1 MIMGFLRAVH
11 IRVPFFF
18 GLFLLIFGG
27 APFAHAVSTG
37 LSIQPLKAT
46 HTLNPGA
53 SVSGVVEIT
62 NAGDNA
68 VNVEVS
74 VEDFVPL
81 EGTYNI
87 QIVERAPGVSTVR
100 DWVFLDAPSSF
111 VLERGALRRVPYTIR
126 APENAEPGGHFG
138 VALFKASELPENGGQ
153 QLKVGTRVGMLIL
166 VTIPGN
172 RLEQGSVLDFSAPR
186 FIEWGP
192 IRFVVK
198 FKNTGTVHFEPKG
211 VIRITN
217 MFGREIGTIPV
228 GGHAVLPTGVKDIP
242 IEADVGG
249 TLLGRYAAT
258 LTLNDGSGN
267 EIAARRTAFWVFPI
281 WYVVAFFGTIA
292 VLYLLIRF
300 FRKYVRITISRNTN
314 E

>member
-1 MIMGFLRAVH
+1 MGFLRTVH
-11 IRVPFFF
+11 IRVPLFA
-18 GLFLLIFGG
+18 GLLFLILSG

-37 LSIQPLKAT
+37 LSIQPLKVT

-53 SVSGVVEIT
+53 EVSGIIEIM

-68 VNVEVS
+68 VNVDVS
-74 VEDFVPL
+74 AEDFVPL

-87 QIVERAPGVSTVR
+87 QIVERAPGMSTVR
-100 DWVFLDAPSSF
+100 DWVFLDAPPSF
-111 VLERGALRRVPYTIR
+111 VLERGAMRRVPYTIR
-126 APENAEPGGHFG
+126 APGNAEPGGHFG

-172 RLEQGSVLDFSAPR
+172 RLEQGSVLDFSTSR
-186 FIEWGP
+186 FIERGP
-192 IRFVVK
+192 IQFLIK

-211 VIRITN
+211 VIRIIN
-217 MFGREIGTIPV
+217 MFGREVGSIPV

-242 IEADVGG
+242 IEANVEG
-249 TLLGRYAAT
+249 TLLGRYTAT
-258 LTLNDGSGN
+258 LVLDDGSGN
-267 EIAARRTAFWVFPI
+267 EIASNHAVFYVFPI
-281 WYVVAFFGTIA
+281 WYAVGFFVTLA
-292 VLYLLIRF
+292 MLYLLIRF